1 MYAHSSSTRQATMSK
16 ENESVTKFEE
26 PNARIT
32 RARAKALGTS
42 SGIFPSLKSS
52 FKQDENRVL
61 RANSKRAASD
71 ENKNSMSG
79 THGLQHKRRAVLKD
93 VTNIIDEDM
102 NIDGTNATK
111 VQDRRVLAKS
121 KTKVATDISEEFPR
135 DEEDVKTKLAEDL
148 SRIRMVEPQD
158 LTLSRK
164 LQEKEVVEKNM
175 LHGMQESSADDQ
187 MLQEPDYI
195 KPAGMQKTENEICMK
210 LGASSGLGIVNIDSN
225 VKDPQSWS
233 FYAPDIYNNGC
244 VAELNQRPS
253 TDYMENLQRD
263 ITPSMRGIL
272 IDWLVEVSEEY
283 KLVPDTLYLTVNL
296 IDRFLSRKYIE
307 KQRLQ
312 ILGVTCMLIASKYEE
327 ICAPRVEEF
336 CFITDNTYTRG
347 EVLKMESQL
356 LNLLHFQLSVPT
368 TKTFLRRFIQAAQ
381 SSYKVPCMEMEFL
394 ANYLAELTLLE
405 YNFLKYLPSIVAA
418 SAVFLAR
425 WTVDQTDH
433 PWNPTLEHYT
443 SYKASELKPAVLEL
457 EDLQLNTNGCSLN
470 AIREKYRQQKFKCVA
485 DLTSPERVLSLF

>member
-1 MYAHSSSTRQATMSK
+1 MNK
-16 ENESVTKFEE
+16 ENESIAKIEE
-26 PNARIT
+26 PTARIT
-32 RARAKALGTS
+32 RARAKAFGTS
-42 SGIFPSLKSS
+42 SGIFPSSRPP
-52 FKQDENRVL
+52 FKQDQNRVL

-71 ENKNSMSG
+71 ENEIPMTG
-79 THGLQHKRRAVLKD
+79 ICGLQHKRRAVLKD
-93 VTNIIDEDM
+93 VTNIVDEHLYIDRTSAM
-102 NIDGTNATK
+102 K
-111 VQDRRVLAKS
+111 VQKDRRGLAKS
-121 KTKVATDISEEFPR
+121 KTKVATDIYEGFPQ
-135 DEEDVKTKLAEDL
+135 DEEDVKTKLAEEL
-148 SRIRMVEPQD
+148 SKLRMLEPQD

-164 LQEKEVVEKNM
+164 LQEKGVVEKNM
-175 LHGMQESSADDQ
+175 LHSTRESSADDQ
-187 MLQEPDYI
+187 MLLEPDYI
-195 KPAGMQKTENEICMK
+195 RPAGMQKTENKICMK
-210 LGASSGLGIVNIDSN
+210 LGASSGLSIVNIDSN
-225 VKDPQSWS
+225 VKDPQACS
-233 FYAPDIYNNGC
+233 FYAPDIYNNRR

-253 TDYMENLQRD
+253 IDYMEKLQQD
-263 ITPSMRGIL
+263 ITPCMRGIL

-296 IDRFLSRKYIE
+296 IDRFLSQNYIE

-312 ILGVTCMLIASKYEE
+312 LLGVTSMLIASKYEE

-368 TKTFLRRFIQAAQ
+368 TKTFLRRFIQATHTF
-381 SSYKVPCMEMEFL
+381 YKVPCTEMEFL

-425 WTVDQTDH
+425 WTLNQSDH

-443 SYKASELKPAVLEL
+443 SYKASELKTTVLEL
-457 EDLQLNTNGCSLN
+457 RDLQLNTNGCSLN
-470 AIREKYRQQKFKCVA
+470 AIREKYRQQKFKHVA
-485 DLTSPERVLSLF
+485 NLTSPERVLSLFE